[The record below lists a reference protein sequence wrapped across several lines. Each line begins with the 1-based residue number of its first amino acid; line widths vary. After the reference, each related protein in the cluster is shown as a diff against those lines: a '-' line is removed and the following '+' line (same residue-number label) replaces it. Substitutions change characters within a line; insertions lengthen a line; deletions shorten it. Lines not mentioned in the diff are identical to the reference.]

1 MPSVDFVMPHWLYWM
16 GLIIFPLTAMYLA
29 RRSRLNSHDRGYS
42 LGTAYFVWLVGGFL
56 GLHRLYL
63 RNAFGLVF
71 WPLFA
76 LILYAS
82 SVERSARVDFSNAT
96 AALEVVDKSIERK
109 VKSISKS
116 EQKIKETSARMQD
129 ALQGSPVAKRYQ
141 ARIDKEK
148 VKIEKNQAG
157 IAKIKSEIRGLTETA
172 KIAEEKRASWDSYAL
187 YAGYLTGLLLL
198 LDLILIPGLLRKAI
212 ATLDQSDQEDVL
224 REPVEEDSR
233 FVGTG
238 IPGMLDR
245 ISLFCGEFVAFWSI
259 IAVFVYYYEVVVR
272 YVFNS
277 PTNWAHESMFLMFG
291 MQYLVAGSY
300 AMLTGSHVRVDIF
313 YAKFS
318 ARGKAFIDLLTSIF
332 FFIFAGTLLFT
343 SYIFSADAIGQ
354 NEVSF
359 TEWAIQYWPVK
370 CVMVVGSILLIIQGL
385 SIVLKDLKILMG
397 PSSVEGGTS

>member
-1 MPSVDFVMPHWLYWM
+1 MPSVDFVMPHWLYWS
-16 GLIIFPLTAMYLA
+16 GLIIFPLVAMYLA
-29 RRSRLNSHDRGYS
+29 HRSRSKPAGSGYS

-63 RNAFGLVF
+63 RSPLGIIF

-82 SVERSARVDFSNAT
+82 SVERTARVEYSDAR
-96 AALEVVDKSIERK
+96 AMLEVVDSTIARK
-109 VKSISKS
+109 EKAIVKS
-116 EQKIKETSARMQD
+116 T
-129 ALQGSPVAKRYQ
+129 
-141 ARIDKEK
+141 ARIESTEK
-148 VKIEKNQAG
+148 
-157 IAKIKSEIRGLTETA
+157 RLETA
-172 KIAEEKRASWDSYAL
+172 KIGTSSAARLQKRIASETQKIQKNKADIIQVRSEIDGHKARAEIADEKRSSWNSYAFYTVNL
-187 YAGYLTGLLLL
+187 IAFLLLV
-198 LDLILIPGLLRKAI
+198 DLFLIPGLVRKAI
-212 ATLDQSDQEDVL
+212 RKLEASPKSIVVRDV
-224 REPVEEDSR
+224 VEEDSR

-238 IPGMLDR
+238 LPGALDR
-245 ISLFCGEFVAFWSI
+245 ISLFAGEFVAFWSI

-291 MQYLVAGSY
+291 MQYLVAGAY

-332 FFIFAGTLLFT
+332 FFIFAGTLLYT
-343 SYIFSADAIGQ
+343 SYIFSMDAIGQ

-359 TEWAIQYWPVK
+359 TEWTIQYWPVK
-370 CVMVVGSILLIIQGL
+370 CVMVVGSVLLILQGV
-385 SIVLKDLKILMG
+385 SIVLKDVKTLMS
-397 PSSVEGGTS
+397 PPSVEGGIR

>member
-1 MPSVDFVMPHWLYWM
+1 MPSVDFVLPHWLYWF
-16 GLIIFPLTAMYLA
+16 GLIIFPLVAMYLA
-29 RRSRLNSHDRGYS
+29 RRSRRQPNGTGYS

-63 RNAFGLVF
+63 RNLLGLVF

-82 SVERSARVDFSNAT
+82 SIERSARVEYSNAT
-96 AALEVVDKSIERK
+96 AALEVVDSSIARK
-109 VKSISKS
+109 EKAIAKS
-116 EQKIKETSARMQD
+116 EQKIKDASARLKS
-129 ALQGSPVAKRYQ
+129 AEEGSPAAKRHQ
-141 ARIDKEK
+141 ARLEKEAA
-148 VKIEKNQAG
+148 KIEKNKTS
-157 IAKIKSEIRGLTETA
+157 IEEIKSEIPSLKETA
-172 KIAEEKRASWDSYAL
+172 ASAEEKRASWDSYAL
-187 YAGYLTGLLLL
+187 YAGYITGLILL
-198 LDLILIPGLLRKAI
+198 LDLFLIPQLLRKAVEKRNGTDLEEI
-212 ATLDQSDQEDVL
+212 V
-224 REPVEEDSR
+224 REPVEEDSQ
-233 FVGTG
+233 FVGSG
-238 IPGMLDR
+238 IPGILDR
-245 ISLFCGEFVAFWSI
+245 ISLFSGEFVAFWSI

-291 MQYLVAGSY
+291 MQYLVAGAY

-318 ARGKAFIDLLTSIF
+318 PRGKACVDLLTSIF

-343 SYIFSADAIGQ
+343 SYIFSLDAIGQ

-370 CVMVVGSILLIIQGL
+370 CVMVVGSLLLIIQGI
-385 SIVLKDLKILMG
+385 SIVLKDLKIVMD
-397 PSSVEGGTS
+397 PSSVEGGIS